1 MGYETVQR
9 TNLEFPLIY
18 NDGEF
23 IIEADVELY
32 WEEDDLGFEDN
43 LFYSKR
49 YELSGYF
56 ITSFRVTD
64 GYIESDVPATY
75 DCESHFEMSKSDR
88 EFLGVIDAKVAEL
101 VEDIDPPTYIADGF
115 DYDDPDMEAV
125 A

>member
-9 TNLEFPLIY
+9 TSLEFPLIY
-18 NDGEF
+18 DNGEF
-23 IIEADVELY
+23 MIEAEVEIY

-64 GYIESDVPATY
+64 GYIESDVPVVY
-75 DCESHFEMSKSDR
+75 DCESHFEISKSDR
-88 EFLGVIDAKVAEL
+88 EFLSVVDAKVAEL
-101 VEDIDPPTYIADGF
+101 VEDIDPPSFIADGF
-115 DYDDPDMEAV
+115 DDDMEAV

>member
-9 TNLEFPLIY
+9 TSLEFPLIY
-18 NDGEF
+18 DDGEF
-23 IIEADVELY
+23 MIEAEVEIY

-64 GYIESDVPATY
+64 GYIESDVPVVY
-75 DCESHFEMSKSDR
+75 DCESHFEISKSDR
-88 EFLGVIDAKVAEL
+88 EFLSVVDAKVAEL
-101 VEDIDPPTYIADGF
+101 VEDIDPPSFIADGF
-115 DYDDPDMEAV
+115 DDDMEAV